1 MWSILA
7 VNIEHWSQRH
17 LYKSMANDLGQMTM
31 TLSALHI
38 NKCGVKGVH
47 DKMKGHNGR

>member
-1 MWSILA
+1 MNIGIRRAYEGTYKGMGWSWL
-7 VNIEHWSQRH
+7 V
-17 LYKSMANDLGQMTM
+17 LVTF
-31 TLSALHI
+31 LHI